1 MVFVRE
7 ALVMALLGRLIHFSQ
22 KRFVTFAKESTFGFT
37 KVLVIKFRQG
47 HLKLKQVAKS
57 TGTSG
62 HKAPRVSSGL
72 ASYSQHFI
80 FFITYEWAQ

>member
-37 KVLVIKFRQG
+37 NVLAIKFRQG
-47 HLKLKQVAKS
+47 HLKRK
-57 TGTSG
+57 
-62 HKAPRVSSGL
+62 
-72 ASYSQHFI
+72 
-80 FFITYEWAQ
+80 